1 MKYIELKGSLKSNIF
16 NNYLLSG
23 SDEFLLNKSVEL
35 IFSALKIGM
44 PDLNFQKFLGES
56 IDFDDVVKAL
66 NTMPVFDEKKLV
78 VVYLHIKTTI
88 SNLPKLTDY
97 LKNPNPQSVFV
108 VVAGDNNELK
118 SQINKFEVVD
128 CNRLAEEIVDKF
140 VLNELKQSNT
150 NITKQALSTLNEYC
164 VYDLSKI
171 VKEVSKLVSFV
182 SDKKLIE
189 ENDVKLLVNKT
200 LEFQIFELTEN
211 LAKKNKDKVFEILDA
226 LKSKKD
232 VYRTLIPLIY
242 AHFRRLF
249 YVAVSS
255 VSKSELGQMLGVKDY
270 AITVA
275 YKQSKMLTTINK
287 SDFLIFIKPPPL
299 IYYITFILKVNLCS
313 INLHK
318 IQIITSQFVI

>member
-1 MKYIELKGSLKSNIF
+1 MKYVELKGSLKSNIF
-16 NNYLLSG
+16 INYLLSG

-35 IFSALKIGM
+35 IFNALKIGI
-44 PDLNFQKFLGES
+44 PDLNFQKFLGENV
-56 IDFDDVVKAL
+56 DFDDVVKAL

-88 SNLPKLTDY
+88 SNLTKLTDY
-97 LKNPNPQSVFV
+97 LKDPNPQSVLV

-118 SQINKFEVVD
+118 AQLGKFEVVD
-128 CNRLAEEIVDKF
+128 CNRLSEEIVDKF
-140 VLNELKQSNT
+140 VLNELKATNT
-150 NITKQALSTLNEYC
+150 NITKQALKTLNEYC

-182 SDKKLIE
+182 ADKKLIE

-226 LKSKKD
+226 LKAKKD

-242 AHFRRLF
+242 GHFRRLF

-275 YKQSKMLTTINK
+275 YKQSKMFTKLQLKNIINIMEQL
-287 SDFLIFIKPPPL
+287 DFELKTSAISNDLAVDYLVLK
-299 IYYITFILKVNLCS
+299 ILNS
-313 INLHK
+313 
-318 IQIITSQFVI
+318 